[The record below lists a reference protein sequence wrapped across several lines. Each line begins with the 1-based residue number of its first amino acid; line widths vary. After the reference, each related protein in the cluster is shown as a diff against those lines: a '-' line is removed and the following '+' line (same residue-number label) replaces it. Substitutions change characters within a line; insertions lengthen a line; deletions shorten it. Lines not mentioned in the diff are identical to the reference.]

1 MAEHQTQWEHRRMMS
16 EGYYFDRQGKP
27 VIDVLAWARLHQDR
41 AYKTVAFSEL
51 PNGRTVSTVWLGI
64 NHNFADDGPP
74 IIFET
79 MVFSAFGMSDDLD
92 MDRYATEDEARAG
105 HERMVQ
111 LWTLDHEPSEREPE
125 T

>member
-1 MAEHQTQWEHRRMMS
+1 MMS